1 MSKEQHVTPKGPLWQ
16 VIGAGNTKATK
27 FFDTQKEAIDYG
39 REIAKNQKTELV
51 IHNQKGQ
58 IRDKDSYGNEN
69 CPPRDTKF

>member
-1 MSKEQHVTPKGPLWQ
+1 MMSKEQHVTPKGSLWQ

-27 FFDTQKEAIDYG
+27 LFDYG

-51 IHNQKGQ
+51 IHNKKGQ
-58 IRDKDSYGNEN
+58 IRDKDSYGNDN

>member
-16 VIGAGNTKATK
+16 VIGTGNTKATK
-27 FFDTQKEAIDYG
+27 LFNTQKEAIDYG

-51 IHNQKGQ
+51 IHNKKGQ
-58 IRDKDSYGNEN
+58 IRDKDSYGNDN